1 MRGLGK
7 RVAESKAAFASVFAN
22 QSLRRLELAWACS
35 IVGHWAYLI
44 GVSVY
49 AYDVGGKGAVG
60 LVFAL
65 RLIPAALLAPFAG
78 LLADRYPRQLVLLA
92 STLARVALM
101 VAAAA
106 CVFLDAPPAAVYA
119 LAVAA
124 AIATVPFRSTQ
135 AALTP
140 SLARTPSE
148 LTAANAVASTIESL
162 AIFVGPM
169 LAGLV
174 LSLAST
180 GVVFT
185 LNAALVAVAAMFVVR
200 LRVPPAERKPE
211 LEAGTI
217 VAEAAAGFQAIGRDS
232 SLRVLIGLSSAQTFV
247 AGALQVYI
255 VVLAFESLGQGD
267 SGVGFLNSA
276 MGVGAL
282 LGGVVALSLTGSSRL
297 SLPFAV
303 GVLGWGVPLIL
314 LGSHPEMAVA
324 LALLGIVG
332 VGNSIMDVA
341 AFTLVQ
347 RAVADEVLARVFGV
361 IQMLWWLALAFGALV
376 APALVG
382 WLGIRTALVV
392 TGSALVVLVA
402 LLWRPLR
409 AIDARAVAPEATELR
424 ILASVPIFAPLP
436 GMSLEHLAGRLV
448 PLRVD
453 SGTVI
458 VRQGDEGD
466 RFYMLVEGKVEV
478 SEDGKPIS
486 SLDAGGYFGEIAL
499 LRDLPRTATVTASTP
514 VVLYA
519 LDRDD
524 FLAAVTGHAPSA
536 QAAEDVVSARL
547 AGLPTPEIPLS
558 SA

>member
-1 MRGLGK
+1 
-7 RVAESKAAFASVFAN
+7 
-22 QSLRRLELAWACS
+22 
-35 IVGHWAYLI
+35 
-44 GVSVY
+44 
-49 AYDVGGKGAVG
+49 
-60 LVFAL
+60 
-65 RLIPAALLAPFAG
+65 
-78 LLADRYPRQLVLLA
+78 
-92 STLARVALM
+92 
-101 VAAAA
+101 
-106 CVFLDAPPAAVYA
+106 
-119 LAVAA
+119 
-124 AIATVPFRSTQ
+124 
-135 AALTP
+135 
-140 SLARTPSE
+140 
-148 LTAANAVASTIESL
+148 
-162 AIFVGPM
+162 
-169 LAGLV
+169 
-174 LSLAST
+174 
-180 GVVFT
+180 
-185 LNAALVAVAAMFVVR
+185 
-200 LRVPPAERKPE
+200 
-211 LEAGTI
+211 
-217 VAEAAAGFQAIGRDS
+217 
-232 SLRVLIGLSSAQTFV
+232 
-247 AGALQVYI
+247 
-255 VVLAFESLGQGD
+255 
-267 SGVGFLNSA
+267 
-276 MGVGAL
+276 
-282 LGGVVALSLTGSSRL
+282 
-297 SLPFAV
+297 
-303 GVLGWGVPLIL
+303 
-314 LGSHPEMAVA
+314 MAVA
-324 LALLGIVG
+324 LALLAIVG

>member
-1 MRGLGK
+1 
-7 RVAESKAAFASVFAN
+7 
-22 QSLRRLELAWACS
+22 
-35 IVGHWAYLI
+35 
-44 GVSVY
+44 
-49 AYDVGGKGAVG
+49 
-60 LVFAL
+60 
-65 RLIPAALLAPFAG
+65 
-78 LLADRYPRQLVLLA
+78 
-92 STLARVALM
+92 
-101 VAAAA
+101 
-106 CVFLDAPPAAVYA
+106 
-119 LAVAA
+119 
-124 AIATVPFRSTQ
+124 
-135 AALTP
+135 
-140 SLARTPSE
+140 
-148 LTAANAVASTIESL
+148 
-162 AIFVGPM
+162 
-169 LAGLV
+169 
-174 LSLAST
+174 
-180 GVVFT
+180 
-185 LNAALVAVAAMFVVR
+185 
-200 LRVPPAERKPE
+200 
-211 LEAGTI
+211 
-217 VAEAAAGFQAIGRDS
+217 
-232 SLRVLIGLSSAQTFV
+232 
-247 AGALQVYI
+247 
-255 VVLAFESLGQGD
+255 
-267 SGVGFLNSA
+267 
-276 MGVGAL
+276 
-282 LGGVVALSLTGSSRL
+282 
-297 SLPFAV
+297 
-303 GVLGWGVPLIL
+303 
-314 LGSHPEMAVA
+314 MAVA

-382 WLGIRTALVV
+382 WLGIRTALVA

>member
-1 MRGLGK
+1 
-7 RVAESKAAFASVFAN
+7 
-22 QSLRRLELAWACS
+22 
-35 IVGHWAYLI
+35 
-44 GVSVY
+44 
-49 AYDVGGKGAVG
+49 
-60 LVFAL
+60 
-65 RLIPAALLAPFAG
+65 
-78 LLADRYPRQLVLLA
+78 
-92 STLARVALM
+92 
-101 VAAAA
+101 
-106 CVFLDAPPAAVYA
+106 
-119 LAVAA
+119 
-124 AIATVPFRSTQ
+124 
-135 AALTP
+135 
-140 SLARTPSE
+140 
-148 LTAANAVASTIESL
+148 
-162 AIFVGPM
+162 
-169 LAGLV
+169 
-174 LSLAST
+174 
-180 GVVFT
+180 
-185 LNAALVAVAAMFVVR
+185 
-200 LRVPPAERKPE
+200 
-211 LEAGTI
+211 
-217 VAEAAAGFQAIGRDS
+217 
-232 SLRVLIGLSSAQTFV
+232 
-247 AGALQVYI
+247 QVYI

-324 LALLGIVG
+324 LALLAIVG

-382 WLGIRTALVV
+382 WLGIRTALVA

>member
-7 RVAESKAAFASVFAN
+7 RVADSKAAFAAVLAN
-22 QSLRRLELAWACS
+22 SSLRRLEAAWACS
-35 IVGHWAYLI
+35 IVGHWAYLV

-49 AYDVGGKGAVG
+49 AYGVGGKGAVG
-60 LVFAL
+60 LIFAL

-78 LLADRYPRQLVLLA
+78 LLGDRYRRKHILLA
-92 STLARVALM
+92 STLARVLLM
-101 VAAAA
+101 VVAAL
-106 CVFLDAPPAAVYA
+106 CVFLDLQPAFVYA

-124 AIATVPFRSTQ
+124 GIATTPFRSTQ

-140 SLARTPSE
+140 ALARTPTE

-174 LSLAST
+174 LSVAST

-185 LNAALVAVAAMFVVR
+185 LNAALVGLAALFLVR
-200 LRVPPAERKPE
+200 LHAPAVERSAE
-211 LEAGTI
+211 IEAGTI
-217 VAEAAAGFQAIGRDS
+217 VAEAAAGFTTIGKDS
-232 SLRVLIGLSSAQTFV
+232 SLRVLIGLFSAQTFV

-255 VVLAFESLGQGD
+255 VVMAFQLLGSGD

-282 LGGVVALSLTGSSRL
+282 VGGVGALSLAGAKRL
-297 SLPFAV
+297 SLPFAL
-303 GVLGWGVPLIL
+303 GVLGWGIPL
-314 LGSHPEMAVA
+314 V
-324 LALLGIVG
+324 LLGIHASTVLALVLLAVVG
-332 VGNSIMDVA
+332 IGNSVMDVA

-376 APALVG
+376 SPALVS
-382 WLGIRTALVV
+382 WLGIETALIV
-392 TGSALVVLVA
+392 TGAALVVLVA
-402 LLWRPLR
+402 LLWVPLR
-409 AIDARAVAPEATELR
+409 GIDRRSAAPEASELR

-448 PLRVD
+448 PLRLEP
-453 SGTVI
+453 GTVV
-458 VRQGDEGD
+458 VREGDTGD
-466 RFYMLVEGKVEV
+466 RFYMLVEGEVEV
-478 SEDGKPIS
+478 SEDGRTLS
-486 SLDAGGYFGEIAL
+486 TLGSGGYFGEIAL
-499 LRDLPRTATVTASTP
+499 LRDLPRTATVTAKTP

-519 LDRDD
+519 LDRED
-524 FLAAVTGHAPSA
+524 FLAAVTGHAPSS
-536 QAAEDVVSARL
+536 QAAEEVVSARL
-547 AGLPTPEIPLS
+547 AGLPAPGIPLS